1 MDGLIARHKNE
12 YSSKPQVIAS
22 APGILNLM
30 GEHTDYNEGCVIQTT
45 VNRRT
50 SIAIS
55 SRKDNSLR
63 FFLADSEEKKRTTV
77 PNLKYKREDRWANYM
92 KGVLFELVNMGYP
105 IKGLDVTV
113 VSDIIPG
120 IGLGASAA
128 LSVAFTAAVNELY
141 GFGLS
146 DSQLIQAASYS
157 ESTFVG
163 RNTEITDQFV
173 STIGRKDNAV
183 FLDLRSLDFEYLPL
197 DLDDNV
203 IVIVNSNVPGT
214 DAVREAELI
223 ERKEQCSECVEYLN
237 KKKPGRSLRDYSVE
251 DVSGG
256 LGLLPEQIRRICN
269 HVIGETQRS
278 VDACDALKAKNFEV
292 FGKMLNRSH
301 ESLRDNYEVSCPELD
316 WLVKRSQEMD
326 GVLGSRMTGG
336 GFGGCTVT
344 LLESRVLDNYRE
356 RLQEYE
362 HIFGFEPEIFICE
375 PSEGVKIVFP
385 DH

>member
-1 MDGLIARHKNE
+1 MDGIFARHKTE
-12 YSSKPQVIAS
+12 YSSNPQVIAS

-45 VNRRT
+45 INRRT
-50 SIAIS
+50 TIAVS
-55 SRKDNSLR
+55 ARKDNSLR
-63 FFLADSEEKKRTTV
+63 FYLADSDEKKRTTI
-77 PNLKYKREDRWANYM
+77 PNLKYKREDRWANYL
-92 KGVLFELVNMGYP
+92 KGVLFELVNMGFP
-105 IKGLDVTV
+105 VKGLDVTISGDV
-113 VSDIIPG
+113 VPG
-120 IGLGASAA
+120 IGLGASAS
-128 LSVAFTAAVNELY
+128 LEVAFTAAVDRLFNFKLT
-141 GFGLS
+141 
-146 DSQLIQAASYS
+146 DSQLIQAASYA
-157 ESTFVG
+157 EATFIG

-173 STIGRKDNAV
+173 STIGRKDTTV
-183 FLDLRSLDFEYLPL
+183 YLDLRSLDFEYLPF
-197 DLDDNV
+197 DLDDKK
-203 IVIVNSNVPGT
+203 IVIINSNVPGT
-214 DAVREAELI
+214 EAVREAELA
-223 ERKEQCSECVEYLN
+223 ERKQQCAECVEYLN

-251 DVSGG
+251 DITGG

-278 VDACDALKAKNFEV
+278 IEACEVIKTRNFEL
-292 FGKMLNRSH
+292 FGRMLNRSH

-344 LLESRVLDNYRE
+344 LLESEVLDNYRE

-375 PSEGVKIVFP
+375 PSDGVKIVFP
-385 DH
+385 DN